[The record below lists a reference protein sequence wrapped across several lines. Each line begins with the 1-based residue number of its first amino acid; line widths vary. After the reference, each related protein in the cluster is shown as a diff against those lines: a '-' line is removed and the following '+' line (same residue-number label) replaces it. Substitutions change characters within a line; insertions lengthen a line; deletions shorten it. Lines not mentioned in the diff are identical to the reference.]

1 MAIAQRP
8 VRREFTMWVAI
19 GAVAA
24 TLAIVFVVRNASV
37 GERHITR
44 KLERLYSADDAQFAR
59 SMSVLLG
66 PPIVDGNRI
75 ETLVNGLEIFP
86 AMLAAIRQ
94 ARRSITFETYIYW
107 SGSIGQEF
115 AQALADRARAGATVH
130 VLLDWIGSMK
140 MDGSLLQDMTDAGVQ
155 VARYHKPHWW
165 RMAWLNNRT
174 HRKLL
179 VIDGEIGFTGGV
191 GIADQWRGNAE
202 DSEHWRDTHFR
213 IEGPVVAQIQ
223 AAFLDNWIKSSGN
236 VLHGERYFPK
246 LQSRGEQAAQMFTSS
261 PTGGTDSMLLMYLM
275 AITAAQRSIY
285 LANAYFVPDD
295 LAISALVA
303 ARRRGVKVRI
313 ITPGPLIDSDVVR
326 SASRARWGELIEAGV
341 QIAEYEPTMFHV
353 KSMVV
358 DELLVSVGSTNFD
371 NRSFRI
377 NDEANLNVF
386 DAALAL
392 RQIEIFDAD
401 WKKSRPVTLDMWQ
414 RRPIREKLFEQMTSL
429 LRSQL

>member
-1 MAIAQRP
+1 MVTGDFR
-8 VRREFTMWVAI
+8 MWIVVGTI
-19 GAVAA
+19 VL
-24 TLAIVFVVRNASV
+24 TLAVVFVVRNVSI
-37 GERHITR
+37 GERHITKR
-44 KLERLYSADDAQFAR
+44 LERLYPLDDPQFGR

-66 PPIVDGNRI
+66 PPIVGGSLVQ
-75 ETLVNGLEIFP
+75 TLVNGVEIFP
-86 AMLAAIRQ
+86 AMLTAIRRAQ
-94 ARRSITFETYIYW
+94 LSITFETYIYW

-115 AQALADRARAGATVH
+115 AQALSDRARAGVAVH
-130 VLLDWIGSMK
+130 VLLDWIGSLK
-140 MDGSLLQDMTDAGVQ
+140 MDDRLLQEMKDAGVE
-155 VARYHKPHWW
+155 VARFHKPHWW

-179 VIDGEIGFTGGV
+179 VVDGAVGFTGGV

-213 IEGPVVAQIQ
+213 IEGPVVAQVQ
-223 AAFLDNWIKSSGN
+223 AAFMDNWIKSSGN
-236 VLHGERYFPK
+236 VLHGDRYFPE
-246 LQSRGEQAAQMFTSS
+246 LQSRGVQSAQMFTSS

-275 AITAAQRSIY
+275 AITAAQRSIH

-295 LAISALVA
+295 LAIKALVA
-303 ARRRGVKVRI
+303 ASRRGVQVRI
-313 ITPGPLIDSDVVR
+313 ITPGPVIDSEIVR
-326 SASRARWGELIEAGV
+326 SASRANWGELLQANV
-341 QIAEYEPTMFHV
+341 QIAEYQPTMFHV

-392 RQIEIFDAD
+392 RQIEIFDED
-401 WKKSRPVTLDMWQ
+401 WKRAKPVTFEMWQ
-414 RRPIREKLFEQMTSL
+414 QRPLREKMTERITSL

>member
-1 MAIAQRP
+1 
-8 VRREFTMWVAI
+8 MWIVF
-19 GAVAA
+19 GTVVL
-24 TLAIVFVVRNASV
+24 TLAVVFVARNV
-37 GERHITR
+37 TIGERHITKR
-44 KLERLYSADDAQFAR
+44 LQRLYSLDDPQFAR

-66 PPIVDGNRI
+66 PPVLDGSLVQ
-75 ETLVNGLEIFP
+75 TLVNGVEIFP
-86 AMLAAIRQ
+86 AMLTAIRRAQ
-94 ARRSITFETYIYW
+94 VSITFETYIYW

-115 AQALADRARAGATVH
+115 AQALADRARAGVAVH
-130 VLLDWIGSMK
+130 VLLDWIGSLK
-140 MDGSLLQDMTDAGVQ
+140 MDDRLLRDMRDAGVE
-155 VARYHKPHWW
+155 VARFHKPHWW

-179 VIDGEIGFTGGV
+179 VVDGAIGFTGGV

-213 IEGPVVAQIQ
+213 VEGPVVAQIQ
-223 AAFLDNWIKSSGN
+223 AAFMDNWIKSSGN
-236 VLHGERYFPK
+236 VLHGEQYFPK
-246 LQSRGEQAAQMFTSS
+246 LQTRGVQSAQMFTSS

-295 LAISALVA
+295 LAIKALVA
-303 ARRRGVKVRI
+303 ASRRGVQVRI
-313 ITPGPLIDSDVVR
+313 ITPGPSIDSDVVR
-326 SASRARWGELIEAGV
+326 SASRACWGELLQAKV
-341 QIAEYEPTMFHV
+341 QIAEFQPTMFHV

-386 DAALAL
+386 DATLAS

-401 WKKSRPVTLDMWQ
+401 WKRSKQVTFEMWQ
-414 RRPIREKLFEQMTSL
+414 QRPLREKLSERVTSL

>member
-1 MAIAQRP
+1 
-8 VRREFTMWVAI
+8 MWIVVGTI
-19 GAVAA
+19 VL
-24 TLAIVFVVRNASV
+24 TLAVVFVVRNVSI
-37 GERHITR
+37 GERHITKR
-44 KLERLYSADDAQFAR
+44 LERLYPLDDPQFAR

-66 PPIVDGNRI
+66 PPIVGGSLVQ
-75 ETLVNGLEIFP
+75 TLVNGVEIFP
-86 AMLAAIRQ
+86 AMLTAIRRAQ
-94 ARRSITFETYIYW
+94 LSITFETYIYW

-115 AQALADRARAGATVH
+115 AQALSDRARAGVAVH
-130 VLLDWIGSMK
+130 VLLDWIGSLK
-140 MDGSLLQDMTDAGVQ
+140 MDDRLLQEMKDAGVE
-155 VARYHKPHWW
+155 VARFHKPHWW

-179 VIDGEIGFTGGV
+179 VVDGAVGFTGGV

-213 IEGPVVAQIQ
+213 IEGPVVAQVQ
-223 AAFLDNWIKSSGN
+223 AAFMDNWIKSSGN
-236 VLHGERYFPK
+236 VLHGDRYFPE
-246 LQSRGEQAAQMFTSS
+246 LQSRGVQSAQMFTSS

-275 AITAAQRSIY
+275 AITAAQRSIH

-295 LAISALVA
+295 LAIKALVA
-303 ARRRGVKVRI
+303 ASRRGVQVRI
-313 ITPGPLIDSDVVR
+313 ITPGPVIDSEIVR
-326 SASRARWGELIEAGV
+326 SASRANWGELLQANV
-341 QIAEYEPTMFHV
+341 QIAEYQPTMFHV

-358 DELLVSVGSTNFD
+358 DALLVSVGSTNFD

-392 RQIEIFDAD
+392 RQIEIFDED
-401 WKKSRPVTLDMWQ
+401 WKRAKPVTFEMWQ
-414 RRPIREKLFEQMTSL
+414 QRPLREKMTERITSL

>member
-1 MAIAQRP
+1 
-8 VRREFTMWVAI
+8 MWTVA
-19 GAVAA
+19 GTVVL
-24 TLAIVFVVRNASV
+24 TLAAVFVVRNASV

-44 KLERLYSADDAQFAR
+44 KLERLYSSDDPQFAR

-66 PPIVDGNRI
+66 PPILDGNVV
-75 ETLVNGLEIFP
+75 ETLVNGVEIFP
-86 AMLAAIRQ
+86 AMLTAIGRGK
-94 ARRSITFETYIYW
+94 RSITFETYIYW

-115 AQALADRARAGATVH
+115 ARALADKARAGVAVH

-140 MDGSLLQDMTDAGVQ
+140 MDERLLQDMTDAGVQ

-179 VIDGEIGFTGGV
+179 VIDGEVGFTGGV

-213 IEGPVVAQIQ
+213 VEGPVVAQIQ

-236 VLHGERYFPK
+236 VLHGERYFPE
-246 LQSRGEQAAQMFTSS
+246 LPARGDHPAQMFTSS
-261 PTGGTDSMLLMYLM
+261 PTGGSDSMLLMYLM
-275 AITAAQRSIY
+275 AITAAQHSIY

-295 LAISALVA
+295 LAINALVA
-303 ARRRGVKVRI
+303 ASRRGVTVRI
-313 ITPGPLIDSDVVR
+313 ITPGRHIDSEVVR
-326 SASRARWGELIEAGV
+326 SASRARWGELFEAGV

-358 DELLVSVGSTNFD
+358 DQLLVSVGSTNFD
-371 NRSFRI
+371 NRSFSI

-386 DAALAL
+386 DRALAL
-392 RQIEIFDAD
+392 RQVEIFEAD
-401 WKKSRPVTLDMWQ
+401 WAKSRRVTLDMWQ
-414 RRPIREKLFEQMTSL
+414 RRPFREKLLERIASL

>member
-1 MAIAQRP
+1 
-8 VRREFTMWVAI
+8 
-19 GAVAA
+19 
-24 TLAIVFVVRNASV
+24 
-37 GERHITR
+37 
-44 KLERLYSADDAQFAR
+44 
-59 SMSVLLG
+59 
-66 PPIVDGNRI
+66 
-75 ETLVNGLEIFP
+75 
-86 AMLAAIRQ
+86 
-94 ARRSITFETYIYW
+94 
-107 SGSIGQEF
+107 
-115 AQALADRARAGATVH
+115 

-140 MDGSLLQDMTDAGVQ
+140 MDERLLQDMTDAGVQ

-179 VIDGEIGFTGGV
+179 VIDGAIGFTGGV

-213 IEGPVVAQIQ
+213 VEGPAVAQIQ

-236 VLHGERYFPK
+236 VLHGDRYFPK
-246 LQSRGEQAAQMFTSS
+246 LQSRGEQSAQMFTSS

-275 AITAAQRSIY
+275 AITAAQRSIH

-295 LAISALVA
+295 LAINALVA
-303 ARRRGVKVRI
+303 ASRRGVKVRI
-313 ITPGPLIDSDVVR
+313 ITPGRFIDSAVVR
-326 SASRARWGELIEAGV
+326 SASRARWGELLEAGV
-341 QIAEYEPTMFHV
+341 QIAEYQPTMFHV

-386 DAALAL
+386 DSALAL

-401 WKKSRPVTLDMWQ
+401 WKKSKPVTLDMWQ
-414 RRPIREKLFEQMTSL
+414 QRPLREKLFEHITSV

>member
-1 MAIAQRP
+1 M
-8 VRREFTMWVAI
+8 VTGEFSMWIVVGTI
-19 GAVAA
+19 VL
-24 TLAIVFVVRNASV
+24 TLAVVFVVRNVSI
-37 GERHITR
+37 GERHITKR
-44 KLERLYSADDAQFAR
+44 LERLYSLDDPQFAR

-66 PPIVDGNRI
+66 PPIVGGSLVQ
-75 ETLVNGLEIFP
+75 TLVNGVEIFP
-86 AMLAAIRQ
+86 AMLTAIRRAQ
-94 ARRSITFETYIYW
+94 LSITFETYIYW

-115 AQALADRARAGATVH
+115 AQALSDRARAGVAVH
-130 VLLDWIGSMK
+130 VLLDWIGSLK
-140 MDGSLLQDMTDAGVQ
+140 MDDRLLQEMKDAGVE
-155 VARYHKPHWW
+155 VARFHKPHWW

-179 VIDGEIGFTGGV
+179 VVDGAVGFTGGV

-213 IEGPVVAQIQ
+213 IEGPVVAQVQ
-223 AAFLDNWIKSSGN
+223 AAFMDNWIKSSGN
-236 VLHGERYFPK
+236 VLHGDRYFPE
-246 LQSRGEQAAQMFTSS
+246 LQSRGVQSAQMFTSS

-275 AITAAQRSIY
+275 AITAAQRSIH

-295 LAISALVA
+295 LAIKALVA
-303 ARRRGVKVRI
+303 ASRRGVQVRI
-313 ITPGPLIDSDVVR
+313 ITPGPVIDSEIVR
-326 SASRARWGELIEAGV
+326 SASRANWGELLQANV
-341 QIAEYEPTMFHV
+341 QIAEYQPTMFHV

-392 RQIEIFDAD
+392 RQIEIFDED
-401 WKKSRPVTLDMWQ
+401 WKRAKPVTFEMWQ
-414 RRPIREKLFEQMTSL
+414 QRPLREKMTERITSL

>member
-1 MAIAQRP
+1 
-8 VRREFTMWVAI
+8 
-19 GAVAA
+19 
-24 TLAIVFVVRNASV
+24 
-37 GERHITR
+37 
-44 KLERLYSADDAQFAR
+44 
-59 SMSVLLG
+59 MSVLLG

-75 ETLVNGLEIFP
+75 ETLVNGVEIFP
-86 AMLAAIRQ
+86 SMLTAIRQ
-94 ARRSITFETYIYW
+94 SKRSITFETYIYW

-115 AQALADRARAGATVH
+115 AQALADRSRFGVAVH

-140 MDGSLLQDMTDAGVQ
+140 MDERLLQDMTDAGVQ
-155 VARYHKPHWW
+155 VARYHKPQWW

-179 VIDGEIGFTGGV
+179 VIDGAIGFTGGV

-202 DSEHWRDTHFR
+202 DSKHWRDTHFR
-213 IEGPVVAQIQ
+213 VEGPVVAQIQ

-236 VLHGERYFPK
+236 VLHGERYFPR
-246 LQSRGEQAAQMFTSS
+246 LQSRGEQSAQMFTSS

-295 LAISALVA
+295 LAINALVA
-303 ARRRGVKVRI
+303 ASRRGVKVHI
-313 ITPGPLIDSDVVR
+313 ITPGPFIDSEVVR
-326 SASRARWGELIEAGV
+326 RASRARWGELLEAGV
-341 QIAEYEPTMFHV
+341 PIAEYQPTMFHV

-386 DAALAL
+386 DSGLPYDRSNLRCRLEEVGAGHPRDLAEAPVSGKDIRTHHIAGAISTLTFL
-392 RQIEIFDAD
+392 RRWSARRSTESRRAVRVEIVVD
-401 WKKSRPVTLDMWQ
+401 T
-414 RRPIREKLFEQMTSL
+414 E
-429 LRSQL
+429 

>member
-303 ARRRGVKVRI
+303 ARRRGWSCDCAA
-313 ITPGPLIDSDVVR
+313 TCPG
-326 SASRARWGELIEAGV
+326 G
-341 QIAEYEPTMFHV
+341 
-353 KSMVV
+353 
-358 DELLVSVGSTNFD
+358 
-371 NRSFRI
+371 
-377 NDEANLNVF
+377 
-386 DAALAL
+386 
-392 RQIEIFDAD
+392 
-401 WKKSRPVTLDMWQ
+401 
-414 RRPIREKLFEQMTSL
+414 
-429 LRSQL
+429 

>member
-1 MAIAQRP
+1 M
-8 VRREFTMWVAI
+8 VTGDFSMWIVVGTI
-19 GAVAA
+19 VL
-24 TLAIVFVVRNASV
+24 TLAVVFVVRNVSV
-37 GERHITR
+37 GERHITKR
-44 KLERLYSADDAQFAR
+44 LERLYPLDDPQFGR

-66 PPIVDGNRI
+66 PPIVGGSLVQ
-75 ETLVNGLEIFP
+75 TLVNGIEIFP
-86 AMLAAIRQ
+86 AMLTAIRRAQ
-94 ARRSITFETYIYW
+94 LSITFETYIYW

-115 AQALADRARAGATVH
+115 AQALSDRARAGVAVH
-130 VLLDWIGSMK
+130 VLLDWIGSLK
-140 MDGSLLQDMTDAGVQ
+140 MDDRLLQEMKDAGVE
-155 VARYHKPHWW
+155 VARFHKPHWW

-179 VIDGEIGFTGGV
+179 VVDGAVGFTGGV

-213 IEGPVVAQIQ
+213 IEGPVVAQVQ
-223 AAFLDNWIKSSGN
+223 AAFMDNWIKSSGN
-236 VLHGERYFPK
+236 VLHGDRYFPE
-246 LQSRGEQAAQMFTSS
+246 LQSRGVQSAQMFTSS

-275 AITAAQRSIY
+275 AITAAQRSIH

-295 LAISALVA
+295 LAIKALVA
-303 ARRRGVKVRI
+303 ASRRGVQVRI
-313 ITPGPLIDSDVVR
+313 ITPGPVIDSEIVR
-326 SASRARWGELIEAGV
+326 SASRANWGELLQANV
-341 QIAEYEPTMFHV
+341 QIAEYQPTMFHV

-358 DELLVSVGSTNFD
+358 DALLVSVGSTNFD

-392 RQIEIFDAD
+392 RQIEIFDED
-401 WKKSRPVTLDMWQ
+401 WKRAKPVTLEMWQ
-414 RRPIREKLFEQMTSL
+414 QRPLREKVSERITSL

>member
-1 MAIAQRP
+1 
-8 VRREFTMWVAI
+8 
-19 GAVAA
+19 
-24 TLAIVFVVRNASV
+24 
-37 GERHITR
+37 
-44 KLERLYSADDAQFAR
+44 
-59 SMSVLLG
+59 
-66 PPIVDGNRI
+66 
-75 ETLVNGLEIFP
+75 
-86 AMLAAIRQ
+86 
-94 ARRSITFETYIYW
+94 
-107 SGSIGQEF
+107 
-115 AQALADRARAGATVH
+115 
-130 VLLDWIGSMK
+130 
-140 MDGSLLQDMTDAGVQ
+140 
-155 VARYHKPHWW
+155 
-165 RMAWLNNRT
+165 
-174 HRKLL
+174 
-179 VIDGEIGFTGGV
+179 
-191 GIADQWRGNAE
+191 
-202 DSEHWRDTHFR
+202 
-213 IEGPVVAQIQ
+213 
-223 AAFLDNWIKSSGN
+223 
-236 VLHGERYFPK
+236 
-246 LQSRGEQAAQMFTSS
+246 
-261 PTGGTDSMLLMYLM
+261 MLLMYLM